1 MINIK
6 CNLKLKCV
14 ISVQPASELQKLTLF
29 KQVFFF
35 RCPLL
40 LCKLTGSHAP
50 KLIPLFE
57 PLLLCVAGQDSQT
70 NREIFFFL
78 HFLQMA

>member
-1 MINIK
+1 MQFK
-6 CNLKLKCV
+6 AEVCNFRATSIRIAK
-14 ISVQPASELQKLTLF
+14 IMTLF

-35 RCPLL
+35 RRPLL

-70 NREIFFFL
+70 NREMFFFL